1 MSFFKTK
8 SDIRNWWISASA
20 STFGTVLGIILT
32 VGVTY
37 WQQQENQKEMTRKI
51 AKITFHNID
60 VRINN
65 LELLYQFL
73 AEKDTTYSK
82 LISYTSEGINKL
94 SNDSALLFLNA
105 LYFDE
110 YYGHDTKSEEIFSS
124 SFEVWQYLDDEKVIG
139 RISNCYSTLE
149 HIENQL
155 RSLKNQLK
163 EVHFNLLMK
172 LNEEKV
178 ESPIKMLQFFLSD
191 PKANITYESLKYI
204 YMYKQLFTPI
214 KALND
219 TNKKVLNISQEEL
232 DELSNLL
239 DDTAQIQRQTI
250 RKILSLRIWIKSD
263 LSESC
268 SPKSCSSFNIVR

>member
-1 MSFFKTK
+1 MFFFKIK
-8 SDIRNWWISASA
+8 FNSQDWWMNASA
-20 STFGTVLGIILT
+20 STFGTVLGIIMT

-37 WQQQENQKEMTRKI
+37 WQQQESQKEMTRKI

-73 AEKDTTYSK
+73 AEKDTAYSK

-94 SNDSALLFLNA
+94 SNDSTILFFNT
-105 LYFDE
+105 LYSDKF
-110 YYGHDTKSEEIFSS
+110 YGHDTKSEEIFSS

-149 HIENQL
+149 YIESQL

-163 EVHFNLLMK
+163 EAHFNFFIK
-172 LNEEKV
+172 LNKEKI
-178 ESPIKMLQFFLSD
+178 ESPTKILQAHISD
-191 PKANITYESLKYI
+191 PKINVIYQYLKSI
-204 YMYKQLFTPI
+204 YLYKQFITPI

-219 TNKKVLNISQEEL
+219 TNKKVLSISQEEL

-239 DDTAQIQRQTI
+239 DDTAQNTAPDNQEDSIATNMD
-250 RKILSLRIWIKSD
+250 KK
-263 LSESC
+263 
-268 SPKSCSSFNIVR
+268 

>member
-8 SDIRNWWISASA
+8 SDIKNWWISASA

-60 VRINN
+60 VRIKN

-82 LISYTSEGINKL
+82 LISYTSEDINKL
-94 SNDSALLFLNA
+94 SNDSAILFLNA
-105 LYFDE
+105 LYFDQ

-239 DDTAQIQRQTI
+239 DDTAQNTAPDNQEDSIATNMD
-250 RKILSLRIWIKSD
+250 KK
-263 LSESC
+263 
-268 SPKSCSSFNIVR
+268 

>member
-1 MSFFKTK
+1 MSFFKIK
-8 SDIRNWWISASA
+8 FNSQDWWMNASA
-20 STFGTVLGIILT
+20 STFGTVLGIIMT

-37 WQQQENQKEMTRKI
+37 WQQQESQKEMTRKI

-65 LELLYQFL
+65 LERSYQFL
-73 AEKDTTYSK
+73 AEKDTAYSK

-94 SNDSALLFLNA
+94 SNDSAILFLNT
-105 LYFDE
+105 LYYDE
-110 YYGHDTKSEEIFSS
+110 FYGHDTKSEEIFSS

-149 HIENQL
+149 YIESQL

-163 EVHFNLLMK
+163 EVRFNFFIKK
-172 LNEEKV
+172 LNEEKI
-178 ESPIKMLQFFLSD
+178 ESPTKILQAYISD
-191 PKANITYESLKYI
+191 PKIIVIYQYLKTIYI
-204 YMYKQLFTPI
+204 YKQFFTTI

-239 DDTAQIQRQTI
+239 DDTTQNTAPDNQEDSIATNMD
-250 RKILSLRIWIKSD
+250 KK
-263 LSESC
+263 
-268 SPKSCSSFNIVR
+268 